1 MKTSGNSANACM
13 MLMTRASTH
22 HTELLLLKSFISGA
36 VTQLCQLFGVWLL
49 VNGLGDFR
57 HDDYVSSAQADMA
70 HQQLT
75 HMLPPVRQNVVRL
88 TDAWDFSDFELN
100 SALGRFDGDIYRAL
114 VDQAEREPLNAS
126 QVPEGYDQYLRPLI
140 QSSL

>member
-1 MKTSGNSANACM
+1 
-13 MLMTRASTH
+13 MLVTTASTH
-22 HTELLLLKSFISGA
+22 HTELLLLKSFISGVSLLPVGSTKFA

-57 HDDYVSSAQADMA
+57 HDDYISSSQADLA
-70 HQQLT
+70 HQQLANL
-75 HMLPPVRQNVVRL
+75 LPLVRRNVVRL

-114 VDQAEREPLNAS
+114 VDHAEREPLNAS
-126 QVPEGYDQYLRPLI
+126 QVPEGYDKYLRPLI
-140 QSSL
+140 KSAL